1 MVEIM
6 RLNALQSNISALEVK
21 YARDPNSVRL
31 IAVSK
36 TRSVDEVMSLVRDG
50 QSDFGENYLQ
60 EALLKVEALADKAIQ
75 WHFIGA
81 IQSRKAQQIAL
92 NFDWVHT
99 VDRLKV
105 ANILNKYS
113 DLSKPLNV
121 LIQVNLEDE
130 ASKGGVRP
138 DALKVLAKQIE
149 GLPNLR
155 LRGLMFMPK
164 LHHELETQRAVFH
177 QAKSLFDELQQIYPS
192 LDQLSMGM
200 SGDMEA
206 AIAEGAT
213 MIRIGTALFGTRD

>member
-130 ASKGGVRP
+130 ASKGGVRS
-138 DALKVLAKQIE
+138 DALKALAKQIE
-149 GLPNLR
+149 DLPNLR

-164 LHHELETQRAVFH
+164 IHHEFETQRAVFH

-192 LDQLSMGM
+192 IDQLSMGM
-200 SGDMEA
+200 SGVMEA